1 MNLNITGRNF
11 EKQTIAHNNEM
22 KNRGVSVL

>member
-11 EKQTIAHNNEM
+11 EKQNIAHNNEM
-22 KNRGVSVL
+22 KNRGESVL

>member
-11 EKQTIAHNNEM
+11 EKQNIAHKNEM